1 MTLIEE
7 EGELKFNTNRNN
19 NMIILA
25 NKRNE
30 TYPIATIFNK

>member
-7 EGELKFNTNRNN
+7 EEKLKFNTNRNS

-30 TYPIATIFNK
+30 AYLIVMTFAS